1 MTDVHVRLVT
11 LQNREN
17 CSTVTKCFRTWPYS
31 RAGAAVAVNA
41 ALALAAALVLPPLL
55 GPLLAA
61 GQPLVSARLKWA
73 LACAAVVAAA
83 ARVFL
88 ARLADQFVYGAPE
101 AGPCLPQ

>member
-55 GPLLAA
+55 GRGLH
-61 GQPLVSARLKWA
+61 SST
-73 LACAAVVAAA
+73 
-83 ARVFL
+83 F
-88 ARLADQFVYGAPE
+88 QFN
-101 AGPCLPQ
+101 LRRF